1 MFEVTEQQL
10 GKVDVL
16 VNNAGVLKTVPLADT
31 SDALYD
37 QTFDINVRGTFNT
50 LREAAA
56 RMNDGGRIVNFSS
69 TTLALNMPGYAI
81 YNATKAA
88 VEAFTH
94 VFAKELRGRNITVN
108 AVAPGPIATSLFLD
122 GKTEEQ
128 IQTFA
133 KMPPLQRLGQPD
145 DIASVVSFLAGP
157 DAGWVNGQILR
168 ANGGCARCTQ
178 RSHARRQRLANLSGA
193 ARRRASL
200 SSNRIERI
208 GATNGS
214 SHFGNGRGSGIGK
227 LSCAVAGRSR
237 PHRVRDDARYRRPQP
252 AARRCECGR
261 RRAKDIPLHPLELD
275 VLSQRPPMPPP
286 RRSSANRVASTW

>member
-1 MFEVTEQQL
+1 MNTPNNAQVAIVTGASRGIGAAVAQRLAKDGFALAINYASSSREADALVAELTAAGAKAIAVKADVSNPDDVRRMFETTEQQL

-128 IQTFA
+128 IQNFA

-145 DIASVVSFLAGP
+145 DIASVVAFLAGK

-168 ANGGCARCTQ
+168 ANGG
-178 RSHARRQRLANLSGA
+178 LA
-193 ARRRASL
+193 
-200 SSNRIERI
+200 
-208 GATNGS
+208 
-214 SHFGNGRGSGIGK
+214 
-227 LSCAVAGRSR
+227 
-237 PHRVRDDARYRRPQP
+237 
-252 AARRCECGR
+252 
-261 RRAKDIPLHPLELD
+261 
-275 VLSQRPPMPPP
+275 
-286 RRSSANRVASTW
+286 

>member
-1 MFEVTEQQL
+1 MNTLNNARVAIVTGASRGIGAAVAQRLANDGFAVAINYASRSAEAQALVAELTAAGTKAIAVKADVSKADDVRRMFETTEQQL

-16 VNNAGVLKTVPLADT
+16 VNNAGVLRTLPLADT

-122 GKTEEQ
+122 GKTDEQ
-128 IQTFA
+128 IQNFA
-133 KMPPLQRLGQPD
+133 KMPPLQRLGEPD
-145 DIASVVSFLAGP
+145 DIAAVVAFLVGA
-157 DAGWVNGQILR
+157 DAGWVNGQVLR
-168 ANGGCARCTQ
+168 ANGG
-178 RSHARRQRLANLSGA
+178 
-193 ARRRASL
+193 
-200 SSNRIERI
+200 
-208 GATNGS
+208 
-214 SHFGNGRGSGIGK
+214 
-227 LSCAVAGRSR
+227 VA
-237 PHRVRDDARYRRPQP
+237 
-252 AARRCECGR
+252 
-261 RRAKDIPLHPLELD
+261 
-275 VLSQRPPMPPP
+275 
-286 RRSSANRVASTW
+286 

>member
-1 MFEVTEQQL
+1 MNNVKNAQVAIVTGASRGIGAAIAQRLASEGFAVVVNYAASSKEADALVAKLKSEGAAAIAVKADVSNADDVRRLFETAEQQL

-16 VNNAGVLKTVPLADT
+16 VNNAGVLKAVPLADT

-108 AVAPGPIATSLFLD
+108 AIAPGPVATALFLD

-128 IQTFA
+128 IQNFA

-145 DIASVVSFLAGP
+145 DIASVVAFLAGK
-157 DAGWVNGQILR
+157 DAAWVNGQVLR
-168 ANGGCARCTQ
+168 TNGG
-178 RSHARRQRLANLSGA
+178 LA
-193 ARRRASL
+193 
-200 SSNRIERI
+200 
-208 GATNGS
+208 
-214 SHFGNGRGSGIGK
+214 
-227 LSCAVAGRSR
+227 
-237 PHRVRDDARYRRPQP
+237 
-252 AARRCECGR
+252 
-261 RRAKDIPLHPLELD
+261 
-275 VLSQRPPMPPP
+275 
-286 RRSSANRVASTW
+286 

>member
-1 MFEVTEQQL
+1 MNTAHNTPVAIVTGASRGIGAAVARRLARDGFAVAVNYASGSAQADALVAELTAAGARAVAVQADVANAEQVRRMFDTVEATL

-16 VNNAGVLKTVPLADT
+16 VNNAGVLKTAPLAEH

-37 QTFDINVRGTFNT
+37 QAFDINVRGSFNT
-50 LREAAA
+50 LREAAT
-56 RMNDGGRIVNFSS
+56 RLNEGGRIVNFSS

-94 VFAKELRGRNITVN
+94 VFAKELRGRDITVN

-133 KMPPLQRLGQPD
+133 KMPPLQRLGQPE

-157 DAGWVNGQILR
+157 DAGWINGQILR
-168 ANGGCARCTQ
+168 ANGG
-178 RSHARRQRLANLSGA
+178 LA
-193 ARRRASL
+193 
-200 SSNRIERI
+200 
-208 GATNGS
+208 
-214 SHFGNGRGSGIGK
+214 
-227 LSCAVAGRSR
+227 
-237 PHRVRDDARYRRPQP
+237 
-252 AARRCECGR
+252 
-261 RRAKDIPLHPLELD
+261 
-275 VLSQRPPMPPP
+275 
-286 RRSSANRVASTW
+286 

>member
-1 MFEVTEQQL
+1 MNTANNPSKVALVTGASRGIGAAVARRLASDGFSVVVNYASSSNEADALVAELKAAGAQAIAVKADVAKADEVRHMFEISEQQL

-31 SDALYD
+31 SDALFD
-37 QTFDINVRGTFNT
+37 QTLNINLRGTFNM

-56 RMNDGGRIVNFSS
+56 RMSDGGRIVNFSS
-69 TTLALNMPGYAI
+69 TTLALNMPGYAV

-122 GKTEEQ
+122 GKTDEQ

-168 ANGGCARCTQ
+168 ANGG
-178 RSHARRQRLANLSGA
+178 
-193 ARRRASL
+193 
-200 SSNRIERI
+200 
-208 GATNGS
+208 
-214 SHFGNGRGSGIGK
+214 
-227 LSCAVAGRSR
+227 VA
-237 PHRVRDDARYRRPQP
+237 
-252 AARRCECGR
+252 
-261 RRAKDIPLHPLELD
+261 
-275 VLSQRPPMPPP
+275 
-286 RRSSANRVASTW
+286 

>member
-1 MFEVTEQQL
+1 MNTLNNARVAIVTGASRGIGAAVAQRLAKDGLAVAVNYASSSGGADALVAGLKAAGARAIAVKADVSKADDVRRMFEITEQQL
-10 GKVDVL
+10 GRVDVL
-16 VNNAGVLKTVPLADT
+16 VNNAGVLKTLPLADT

-69 TTLALNMPGYAI
+69 TTLALNMPGYAV

-108 AVAPGPIATSLFLD
+108 AVAPGPIATSLFLE

-145 DIASVVSFLAGP
+145 DIASVVAFLVGA

-168 ANGGCARCTQ
+168 ANGG
-178 RSHARRQRLANLSGA
+178 LA
-193 ARRRASL
+193 
-200 SSNRIERI
+200 
-208 GATNGS
+208 
-214 SHFGNGRGSGIGK
+214 
-227 LSCAVAGRSR
+227 
-237 PHRVRDDARYRRPQP
+237 
-252 AARRCECGR
+252 
-261 RRAKDIPLHPLELD
+261 
-275 VLSQRPPMPPP
+275 
-286 RRSSANRVASTW
+286 

>member
-1 MFEVTEQQL
+1 MNTLKNAQVAIVTGASRGIGAAVAQRLAGDGFAVAVNYASSSAEADALVAELTAAGAKAIAVKADVSNADDVRRMFEITEQQL

-16 VNNAGVLKTVPLADT
+16 VNNAGVLKTVPLADA

-37 QTFDINVRGTFNT
+37 QTFDINVRGTFNA

-56 RMNDGGRIVNFSS
+56 RMNEGGRIVNFSS

-145 DIASVVSFLAGP
+145 DIASVVAFLAGP

-168 ANGGCARCTQ
+168 ANGGIA
-178 RSHARRQRLANLSGA
+178 
-193 ARRRASL
+193 
-200 SSNRIERI
+200 
-208 GATNGS
+208 
-214 SHFGNGRGSGIGK
+214 
-227 LSCAVAGRSR
+227 
-237 PHRVRDDARYRRPQP
+237 
-252 AARRCECGR
+252 
-261 RRAKDIPLHPLELD
+261 
-275 VLSQRPPMPPP
+275 
-286 RRSSANRVASTW
+286 

>member
-1 MFEVTEQQL
+1 MNTLNNAKVAMVTGASRGIGAAVAQRLAKDGFAVAVNYASSSTEADQLVAELTAAGAEAIAVKADVSNADDVRRLFEITEQQL

-16 VNNAGVLKTVPLADT
+16 VNNAGVLKPVPLADT

-50 LREAAA
+50 LREAAV
-56 RMNDGGRIVNFSS
+56 RMNDGGRVVNFSS

-145 DIASVVSFLAGP
+145 DIASVVAFLAGP

-168 ANGGCARCTQ
+168 ANGG
-178 RSHARRQRLANLSGA
+178 
-193 ARRRASL
+193 
-200 SSNRIERI
+200 
-208 GATNGS
+208 
-214 SHFGNGRGSGIGK
+214 
-227 LSCAVAGRSR
+227 VA
-237 PHRVRDDARYRRPQP
+237 
-252 AARRCECGR
+252 
-261 RRAKDIPLHPLELD
+261 
-275 VLSQRPPMPPP
+275 
-286 RRSSANRVASTW
+286 

>member
-1 MFEVTEQQL
+1 MNTTQHTQVAIVTGASRGIGAAVAQRLAKDGFAVAVNYASSSTEADALVADLTAAGTRAIAVKADVSKADDVRRMFETTEQQL

-81 YNATKAA
+81 YNGTKAA

-108 AVAPGPIATSLFLD
+108 AIAPGPIATSLFLD

-157 DAGWVNGQILR
+157 DAAWVNGQILR
-168 ANGGCARCTQ
+168 ANGG
-178 RSHARRQRLANLSGA
+178 
-193 ARRRASL
+193 
-200 SSNRIERI
+200 
-208 GATNGS
+208 
-214 SHFGNGRGSGIGK
+214 
-227 LSCAVAGRSR
+227 VA
-237 PHRVRDDARYRRPQP
+237 
-252 AARRCECGR
+252 
-261 RRAKDIPLHPLELD
+261 
-275 VLSQRPPMPPP
+275 
-286 RRSSANRVASTW
+286 